1 MSSGGGVGVG
11 GVGRPYTTVM
21 IVPTGIGASIGG
33 FAGDALPAA
42 KLLSAASDVLIT
54 HPNVMNGAMMYW
66 PQDNIM
72 YVEGHSLNLFA
83 RGRVHIQPV
92 TKSSQRI
99 GVIFDKGM
107 EDTLRVRHLQVI
119 NAARA
124 TLGIDV
130 QDVVVTAVPW
140 EIRTQLSVESGAS
153 WGTVEATKALGDAAK
168 FLLEEKGCTA
178 IALVGRF
185 PEDAEVDAQFVNN
198 SSTDEDGSHAI
209 GTAAAQFAAYR
220 AGTGVDAIAGVEA
233 ILSHLIA
240 HQFHVPCAHAP
251 AFLPADLDEHVSPKA
266 CAEEI
271 GYTFLPCVLAYL
283 HRAPNIV
290 PVEDEDE
297 KAEDAASMVARGGVL
312 TADDVDAVVVPHDA
326 LGSPAVFAFL
336 ERNMRSSSVKKKKT
350 LIIAVEENQTSMNVT
365 RASFSP
371 EEQQY
376 ILPVKSYAEAA
387 GWLLADKTGILP
399 SSLTPRVPG
408 VRVSEL

>member
-1 MSSGGGVGVG
+1 MLRMSSGVGI

-42 KLLSAASDVLIT
+42 KLLSAASDMLIT

-72 YVEGHSLNLFA
+72 YIEGHSLNLFA

-130 QDVVVTAVPW
+130 QDVVVTSVPW

-185 PEDAEVDAQFVNN
+185 PEDAEMDAQFVNHT
-198 SSTDEDGSHAI
+198 ST
-209 GTAAAQFAAYR
+209 GTLPFPS
-220 AGTGVDAIAGVEA
+220 
-233 ILSHLIA
+233 LPSPL
-240 HQFHVPCAHAP
+240 VPMLVCG
-251 AFLPADLDEHVSPKA
+251 
-266 CAEEI
+266 C
-271 GYTFLPCVLAYL
+271 
-283 HRAPNIV
+283 
-290 PVEDEDE
+290 
-297 KAEDAASMVARGGVL
+297 AASIIRYLSYIYCLFRPLVDDGG
-312 TADDVDAVVVPHDA
+312 
-326 LGSPAVFAFL
+326 
-336 ERNMRSSSVKKKKT
+336 
-350 LIIAVEENQTSMNVT
+350 
-365 RASFSP
+365 
-371 EEQQY
+371 Y
-376 ILPVKSYAEAA
+376 SYF
-387 GWLLADKTGILP
+387 
-399 SSLTPRVPG
+399 
-408 VRVSEL
+408 